1 MYIRQE
7 FKRKLVLMESNN
19 LNTKTPEEVVE
30 DKKSTI
36 FASKGFKIT
45 LILFLI
51 LFIGI
56 GYWLF
61 RNYKLIDSYSDKVY
75 PGAYILN
82 KDLSGLNSEDL
93 HSTLVSL
100 VNDISNKEV
109 SVTANDQKFN
119 ISYKDLDANI
129 NYDELEQELLSFG
142 KDQGFFNKINL
153 IKKPTNREY
162 EFEVLFNEDKL
173 VNFVSSISNAIDV
186 SPTDASINISGGISI
201 YNDTTGLKLNSS
213 QLLDTIKSQIR
224 DMKAPN
230 IVEVSGNVDVV
241 EANIKASDLATVN
254 NKVSS
259 FTTHYSV
266 GPSGTNLQLAA
277 RNIDN
282 IIVMPGETFST
293 EKAIGPT
300 TLENGFVEANTYV
313 GGEVV
318 PGVGGGVC
326 QVASTLY
333 NTMLRAGIIPTERL
347 NHMMKVS
354 YVPIGLDA
362 TLADNLI
369 DLKFVNN
376 FDYPIVINSYA
387 SNGNL
392 TIEFWSNDTVKNGIT
407 YEAVSVPLGPLSAD
421 TYLYG
426 YNSNGELVVNQYLD
440 RSTYQPL
447 PNN

>member
-1 MYIRQE
+1 M
-7 FKRKLVLMESNN
+7 NN
-19 LNTKTPEEVVE
+19 NNINTNMPKEVVE
-30 DKKSTI
+30 GKKSTI
-36 FASKGFKIT
+36 FKSKGFKIT
-45 LILFLI
+45 LVTLLI
-51 LFIGI
+51 LLIGI

-61 RNYKLIDSYSDKVY
+61 RNISLINSYSDKVY
-75 PGAYILN
+75 PGAYILS

-93 HSTLVSL
+93 HNTLVSL
-100 VNDISNKEV
+100 LNDISNKEV

-119 ISYKDLDANI
+119 ISYKDLEANI
-129 NYDELEQELLSFG
+129 NYIELEEEILSFG
-142 KDQGFFNKINL
+142 KNEEFFNKINL

-162 EFEVLFNEDKL
+162 EFEVLFNEENL
-173 VNFVSSISNAIDV
+173 TNFVSNISSAVDV
-186 SPTDASINISGGISI
+186 SPTDASINIAGGISI
-201 YNDTTGLKLNSS
+201 TNDTTGLKLNSS
-213 QLLDTIKSQIR
+213 QLLDTIKNQIK

-230 IVEVSGNVDVV
+230 IIEVTGNVDVV

-254 NKVSS
+254 SKISS
-259 FTTHYSV
+259 FSTRYSV
-266 GPSGTNLQLAA
+266 GPSGTNLQIAA
-277 RNIDN
+277 KNIDN
-282 IIVMPGETFST
+282 SIVMPGETFST

-300 TLENGFVEANTYV
+300 TIENGFVEANTYV

-369 DLKFVNN
+369 DLKFVND
-376 FDYPIVINSYA
+376 FDFPIVINSYA

-392 TIEFWSNDTVKNGIT
+392 TIEFWSNNNVKDGIT
-407 YEAVSVPLGPLSAD
+407 YEPVSVPLGPLSAD

-426 YNSNGELVVNQYLD
+426 YNANGELVVNKYLD

>member
-1 MYIRQE
+1 MDN
-7 FKRKLVLMESNN
+7 NN
-19 LNTKTPEEVVE
+19 LNTKIPKEVVE
-30 DKKSTI
+30 GKRSTI
-36 FASKGFKIT
+36 FKSKGFKIT
-45 LILFLI
+45 LIALLI
-51 LFIGI
+51 LLIGI
-56 GYWLF
+56 GYWFF
-61 RNYKLIDSYSDKVY
+61 RNINLINSYSDKVY
-75 PGAYILN
+75 PGAYILS
-82 KDLSGLNSEDL
+82 KDLSGLNTEEL
-93 HSTLVSL
+93 HNTLVSL

-109 SVTANDQKFN
+109 SVTANEQKFN
-119 ISYKDLDANI
+119 ISYKELEANI
-129 NYDELEQELLSFG
+129 NYNELEEKILSFG
-142 KDQGFFNKINL
+142 KNESFFKKINL

-162 EFEVLFNEDKL
+162 EFEVLFNEEKL
-173 VNFVSSISNAIDV
+173 NSFVSNISSSVDV
-186 SPTDASINISGGISI
+186 SPTNASINISGGISI
-201 YNDTTGLKLNSS
+201 ANDATGLKLNSS
-213 QLLDTIKSQIR
+213 ELIDNIKNQIK

-230 IVEVSGNVDVV
+230 TVEVTGNVEVV
-241 EANIKASDLATVN
+241 EAYIKASDLAKVN
-254 NKVSS
+254 NKLSS

-277 RNIDN
+277 KNIDN
-282 IIVMPGETFST
+282 SIVMPGETFST

-300 TLENGFVEANTYV
+300 TIANGFVEANTYV

-369 DLKFVNN
+369 DLKFVND
-376 FDYPIVINSYA
+376 FDFPVVINSYA
-387 SNGNL
+387 NNGTL
-392 TIEFWSNDTVKNGIT
+392 TIEFWSNDSVKDGIR
-407 YEAVSVPLGPLSAD
+407 YEPVSVPLGPLSAD

-426 YNSNGELVVNQYLD
+426 YDSNGELVVNKYLD